1 MKKSFKKKLFQFVK
15 KNNETLVIVNLVL
28 AVLLPI
34 LPLLIADRLVLYQR
48 INVVNLTPQTDAY
61 GNFGVNTKLSVS
73 AFVTITRANGTVE
86 RLDTG

>member
-1 MKKSFKKKLFQFVK
+1 MKKSFKKKLFRFVK
-15 KNNETLVIVNLVL
+15 ENNETLVIVNLVL

-34 LPLLIADRLVLYQR
+34 LPLLVADRLVLYQR
-48 INVVNLTPQTDAY
+48 INVVNLTPQIDAY
-61 GNFGVNTKLSVS
+61 GNFGVNTKFSVS